1 MRPGQTL
8 PIHSHENADDI
19 QIVIEGTAD
28 FYPECGET
36 VPIQAGDVVV
46 ARAGE
51 KHGMT
56 NKSDKNFVMIGIAGP
71 TPIGFIP
78 HKHD

>member
-1 MRPGQTL
+1 MVYAPKGNFAN
-8 PIHSHENADDI
+8 PFAWEWIEP
-19 QIVIEGTAD
+19 EGTAD
-28 FYPECGET
+28 FYPACGET

-51 KHGMT
+51 KDGMT
-56 NKSDKNFVMIGIAGP
+56 NNSDKNFIMIGIAGP

-78 HKHD
+78 HKHGRR